1 MATLDVLRYSGDL
14 KIATVAG
21 GTMTLDTGV
30 SSGTVVITGN
40 LNVIG
45 TQTNISTTNTNIKD
59 NIIILNSGESNGYV
73 TLGTAGI
80 IIDRGNNASTTAS
93 ANLYYIDTSYWSTT
107 ATSTST
113 YRGVWSVQ
121 SGGRGG
127 SVEMAQLRL
136 SALAPNDSLG
146 RRALSLLG
154 QGTPAV
160 LSVAGQTDYKSRV
173 TDKDDIPNKD
183 YLDYR
188 LSTATITTAT
198 TALSLRQGNTYITIN
213 DDSVTGQ
220 PSKVTTYIDDVATFL
235 VQGGSIV
242 MSGLAVVGQTIRPT
256 TNNTNLTL
264 QTQGTGTVVVNNGI
278 SIGVSASAPQAAQG
292 VVKVYSTTTI
302 GAGSTGL
309 LFKTLDVNAS
319 PVVTVQGELISARK
333 ALVFSI
339 IF

>member
-30 SSGTVVITGN
+30 SSGTVVVTGN
-40 LNVIG
+40 LTVLG
-45 TQTNISTTNTNIKD
+45 TRTNISTTNTNIKD
-59 NIIILNSGESNGYV
+59 NIIVLNNGESNGYV
-73 TLGTAGI
+73 TLQQAGVV
-80 IIDRGNNASTTAS
+80 IDRGNSASSTSS
-93 ANLYYIDTSYWSTT
+93 AKLLFFDNLYWSTT

-113 YRGVWSVQ
+113 YRGVWGIFTGNSA
-121 SGGRGG
+121 SALTL
-127 SVEMAQLRL
+127 AQLRL
-136 SALAPNDSLG
+136 SASAPNDSLG

-183 YLDYR
+183 YLDFR

-198 TALSLRQGNTYITIN
+198 NALGLRQGNTYITIS
-213 DDSVTGQ
+213 DDSITGQ
-220 PSKVTTYIDDVATFL
+220 PSKVTTYIDDVSTFV

-242 MSGLAVVGQTIRPT
+242 MSGIAVVGQTIRPT

-278 SIGVSASAPQAAQG
+278 SIGVSAAAPQATQG

>member
-1 MATLDVLRYSGDL
+1 
-14 KIATVAG
+14 
-21 GTMTLDTGV
+21 
-30 SSGTVVITGN
+30 VITGN

-59 NIIILNSGESNGYV
+59 NIIILNSGETNGYV

-80 IIDRGNNASTTAS
+80 IIDRGNRASTTSS
-93 ANLYYIDTSYWSTT
+93 ANLYYIDTSYWSNT

-113 YRGVWSVQ
+113 YRGVWAMH
-121 SGGRGG
+121 SGGRAGALAL
-127 SVEMAQLRL
+127 AQLRL
-136 SALAPNDSLG
+136 SSLAPNDSLG
-146 RRALSLLG
+146 RRALGLLG
-154 QGTPAV
+154 QGPAAV

-173 TDKDDIPNKD
+173 IDKDDIPNKD

>member
-40 LNVIG
+40 LNVLG
-45 TQTNISTTNTNIKD
+45 TQTNVSTTNTNIKD
-59 NIIILNSGESNGYV
+59 NIIILNSGETNGYV
-73 TLGTAGI
+73 TLNNAGFV
-80 IIDRGNNASTTAS
+80 IDRGNKASSTSS
-93 ANLYYIDTSYWSTT
+93 AQFIYSDNLYYSTT

-113 YRGVWSVQ
+113 YRGFWGIYTGNRASALALHQV
-121 SGGRGG
+121 
-127 SVEMAQLRL
+127 RL
-136 SALAPNDSLG
+136 SPLAPNDSLG

-154 QGTPAV
+154 QGTSAV

-183 YLDYR
+183 YLDFR

-198 TALSLRQGNTYITIN
+198 NALGLRQGNTYITID
-213 DDSVTGQ
+213 DDSITGQ
-220 PSKVTTYIDDVATFL
+220 PSKVTTFIDDVPTFL
-235 VQGGSIV
+235 VQGSSIV
-242 MSGLAVVGQTIRPT
+242 MSGIAVVGQTIRPT

-309 LFKTLDVNAS
+309 LFKTLDINAS

>member
-292 VVKVYSTTTI
+292 VVKIYSTTTI

-319 PVVTVQGELISARK
+319 PVVTVQVELISARK